1 MRVVSLT
8 RVQADMPKTTNK
20 TKATGADVD
29 AFIAAIGNE
38 TRQSDARILVDL
50 FTEAT
55 GEVPALWGPTIIGFG
70 RYHYIYESGREGEM
84 CRAGFSPRK
93 ANLVL
98 YLISGYESA
107 DVSEEMAALRARLG
121 KHKVGKSCLY
131 INRLADIDQDVLR
144 AMIAVNVR
152 YMEEKYPR

>member
-1 MRVVSLT
+1 MT
-8 RVQADMPKTTNK
+8 KAINK
-20 TKATGADVD
+20 TQATNADVD
-29 AFIAAIGNE
+29 AFIAAIDNE

-50 FTEAT
+50 FTEITGDAAT
-55 GEVPALWGPTIIGFG
+55 LWGPTIIGFG
-70 RYHYIYESGREGEM
+70 RYHYRYESGREGEM

-98 YLISGYESA
+98 YLISGYESM

-131 INRLADIDQDVLR
+131 INRLADIDQNVLR

-152 YMEEKYPR
+152 YMDEKYPR

>member
-1 MRVVSLT
+1 MT
-8 RVQADMPKTTNK
+8 KAINK
-20 TKATGADVD
+20 TQATNADVD
-29 AFIAAIGNE
+29 AFIAAIDNE

-50 FTEAT
+50 FTEITGDAAT
-55 GEVPALWGPTIIGFG
+55 LWGPTIIGFG
-70 RYHYIYESGREGEM
+70 RYHYRYESGREGEM

-98 YLISGYESA
+98 YLISGYESM

-121 KHKVGKSCLY
+121 KHKVGKSCWY

-144 AMIAVNVR
+144 AMIALNVR
-152 YMEEKYPR
+152 YMDEKYPR